1 MGMKRL
7 VAKCRHGID
16 NPYATL
22 GAMPCG
28 YCTVG
33 WPRQITLAKQPA
45 GPHQTSSSGS
55 RFGLSCLCPCTLPLI
70 FCTWRSSLS
79 TIMSIAAYRF
89 SA

>member
-1 MGMKRL
+1 MGMKRS
-7 VAKCRHGID
+7 VAKRRHGID
-16 NPYATL
+16 NPCATS
-22 GAMPCG
+22 GAMLSG

-33 WPRQITLAKQPA
+33 RPRQITLAKQSA
-45 GPHQTSSSGS
+45 APHQTSSSGN

-79 TIMSIAAYRF
+79 TIVSIAAYRF